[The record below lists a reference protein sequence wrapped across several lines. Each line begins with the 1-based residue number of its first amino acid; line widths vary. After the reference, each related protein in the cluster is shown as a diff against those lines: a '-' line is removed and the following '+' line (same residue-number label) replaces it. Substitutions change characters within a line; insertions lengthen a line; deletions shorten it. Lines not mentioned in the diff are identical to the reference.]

1 MKSTTSISQKKELR
15 RTTGDGSITEAGID
29 MDILTYEYEEN
40 TNLLMNV
47 TDNAGSDD
55 ANGFLD
61 GNKHLSSGDN
71 DYKYDPNGNMI
82 LDRNKGIE
90 SVTYNHLNLPVNISF
105 EIGRSIQYT
114 YNAAGQKVKK
124 FVENNGSYEIID
136 YLDASTQLST
146 GSFQYAGEVL
156 QYFPTTE
163 GYVAV
168 TPLLNNTTPVAYRFN
183 YVYNYTDHLGNIRV
197 SYTKNPQNGK
207 LKILDENH
215 YYPFGLKHER
225 YLPLE
230 KWKFIIDQQD
240 LEKTKLKVALT
251 DEYLYKYQGQELQD
265 ELGLNWY
272 SFKWRNY
279 DPAIARFMS
288 VDPLAEKY
296 NYQSPYNFAENRVVD
311 GRELEGLEW
320 VNANGNQV
328 YDPKSGE
335 YTSHATSNDK
345 ALGDGLRN
353 SGDTGAT
360 QFNTLVN
367 STNPIRIERNTT
379 KGADVTEADGGV
391 FKSYQFGHTDSGK
404 EVKSSFKGNELVEIE
419 FKVTQVIT
427 INEGTISEFF
437 GDAKAYPNAF
447 KSGGNKEEAGFV
459 KEGMSISE
467 FIIGVLGHEIGHTT
481 KENVMIQIKG
491 GDNEA
496 GPTETGRQI
505 MRDIMKEKK
514 DE

>member
-1 MKSTTSISQKKELR
+1 
-15 RTTGDGSITEAGID
+15 
-29 MDILTYEYEEN
+29 
-40 TNLLMNV
+40 MNV

-61 GNKHLSSGDN
+61 GNKHLSSGEN
-71 DYKYDPNGNMI
+71 DYKYDQNDFRVKDFEKVFCEETEQSSMI

-90 SVTYNHLNLPVNISF
+90 SITYNHLNLPVNISF

-163 GYVAV
+163 GYVNV

-251 DEYLYKYQGQELQD
+251 DEYKYKYQGQELQD
-265 ELGLNWY
+265 ELGFNWY

-279 DPAIARFMS
+279 MPDIGRFFNY
-288 VDPLAEKY
+288 DPLAEKY
-296 NYQSPYNFAENRVVD
+296 SDYTPYQFSSNQVVHAK
-311 GRELEGLEW
+311 EIEGLENSADLNQQRW
-320 VNANGNQV
+320 QKQYLKGEISNEQLMDNYKAQFDGAVTGLSLILPGEEVLVGAFVKWGTKAGTSGKIGNFFKNIFSKGNKTSTASGGKIGTKV
-328 YDPKSGE
+328 PKPDKGKGKVSPENRDPK
-335 YTSHATSNDK
+335 
-345 ALGDGLRN
+345 R
-353 SGDTGAT
+353 
-360 QFNTLVN
+360 TL
-367 STNPIRIERNTT
+367 TN
-379 KGADVTEADGGV
+379 
-391 FKSYQFGHTDSGK
+391 
-404 EVKSSFKGNELVEIE
+404 
-419 FKVTQVIT
+419 
-427 INEGTISEFF
+427 
-437 GDAKAYPNAF
+437 
-447 KSGGNKEEAGFV
+447 
-459 KEGMSISE
+459 
-467 FIIGVLGHEIGHTT
+467 
-481 KENVMIQIKG
+481 
-491 GDNEA
+491 
-496 GPTETGRQI
+496 
-505 MRDIMKEKK
+505 
-514 DE
+514 